1 LKAKSTKSHFIIMVL
16 VYLLGIFMGAIDTGI
31 VTPARTIIQSNLGVD
46 EKTGIWM
53 ITIYTLAYAASIPIM
68 GKLADKFG
76 RKYVYLCNIFLFGLG
91 SLLCGLSQNVGSF
104 EMLLI
109 ARVIQAIGGG
119 GILPVAT
126 AEVGTAFPAEKRGLA
141 LGLVGG
147 VYGIANIFGS
157 SAGSAI
163 LDIFGVNN
171 WQFIFYINIPITIFI
186 LIAGWLSLPNSKEV
200 SVKKMDLFGIV
211 TLTLMV
217 LSLLYGLKNIDFFEF
232 TSSIQ
237 STKVYPFLIAFVV
250 LLPIFLWIEKKAQDP
265 VLNISYFKNPQI
277 IIIFILSFITGIVIM
292 GMIFVPQFAE
302 NILKIPSGKGG
313 YFVIILGVFAGISA
327 PLSGKLI
334 DQYGAKIVL
343 IIGFLASITGALF
356 LIFVTT
362 RYPHFMTVAICLVFI
377 GVGIG
382 FTMGTPLNYMI
393 LENTD
398 PKESNSALAS
408 ISLIRSMGTA
418 IAPAIMIGFIAHA
431 GASLQPE
438 LMKMLP
444 QDVAMP
450 AFANVE
456 VLNEKL
462 DKLKENEMFAD
473 KMEDMQMPDLS
484 KMNGMDMS
492 SMDMSKDGN
501 SSFEIP
507 DDLLEKLQASDVTSI
522 TDTTKLM
529 ATYIL
534 DQMTPTIVDS
544 ITKGVDQG
552 ISGMNQGISGID
564 MGLSRMDASNP
575 AMAGQMKGME
585 ASKAELEEIVTLMI
599 GLKES
604 VPVAFEGYKNNYL
617 DAIEEQ
623 SDEIEQVFQD
633 TLNQG
638 FKQIYL
644 TVLIASLL
652 ALIILLFYKKKEK
665 IISGADNS

>member
-1 LKAKSTKSHFIIMVL
+1 MVL

-362 RYPHFMTVAICLVFI
+362 KYPHFMTVAICLVFI

-398 PKESNSALAS
+398 PKESNPALAS

-534 DQMTPTIVDS
+534 DQMTPTIVES
-544 ITKGVDQG
+544 IIKGVDQG

>member
-1 LKAKSTKSHFIIMVL
+1 MVL

-362 RYPHFMTVAICLVFI
+362 KYPHFMTVAICLVFI

-534 DQMTPTIVDS
+534 DQMTPTIVES
-544 ITKGVDQG
+544 IIKGVDQG

>member
-1 LKAKSTKSHFIIMVL
+1 MVL

-362 RYPHFMTVAICLVFI
+362 KYPHFMTVAICLVFI

-450 AFANVE
+450 AFANLE

-507 DDLLEKLQASDVTSI
+507 DALLEKLQASDVTSI

-534 DQMTPTIVDS
+534 DQMTPTIVES

>member
-1 LKAKSTKSHFIIMVL
+1 MVL

-171 WQFIFYINIPITIFI
+171 WQFIFYINIPITLFI
-186 LIAGWLSLPNSKEV
+186 IIAGLITLPNSKQV
-200 SVKKMDLFGIV
+200 DIKKMDIWGIV

-232 TSSIQ
+232 TSTIQ
-237 STKVYPFLIAFVV
+237 STKVYPFLITFFV

-265 VLNISYFKNPQI
+265 VLNIGYFKNPQI

-292 GMIFVPQFAE
+292 GMIFVPQLAE

-334 DQYGAKIVL
+334 DQYGSKIVL
-343 IIGFLASITGALF
+343 MIGFMASIVGALF
-356 LIFVTT
+356 LIFVTIK
-362 RYPHFMTVAICLVFI
+362 YPHFMTVAICLVFI

-398 PKESNSALAS
+398 ENESNSALAS
-408 ISLIRSMGTA
+408 VSLIRSMGTA

-438 LMKMLP
+438 LMKLLP

-450 AFANVE
+450 AFENME

-462 DKLKENEMFAD
+462 EKLKENEMFAS
-473 KMEDMQMPDLS
+473 KMEEIQIPDFS
-484 KMNGMDMS
+484 KMSGMDMS
-492 SMDMSKDGN
+492 SIDMSKDGN

-507 DDLLEKLQASDVTSI
+507 DDLIAQLQASDVTTI

-534 DQMTPTIVDS
+534 DQMTPTIVES

-604 VPVAFEGYKNNYL
+604 VPVAFEGYKTNYL
-617 DAIEEQ
+617 DEIDAQ
-623 SDEIEQVFQD
+623 SDEIEQIFQD

>member
-1 LKAKSTKSHFIIMVL
+1 MVL

-68 GKLADKFG
+68 GKLADEFG

-492 SMDMSKDGN
+492 SVDMSKDGN

-534 DQMTPTIVDS
+534 DQMTPTIVES

-564 MGLSRMDASNP
+564 MGLSRMDVSNP

>member
-1 LKAKSTKSHFIIMVL
+1 MVL

>member
-1 LKAKSTKSHFIIMVL
+1 MVL

-362 RYPHFMTVAICLVFI
+362 KYPHFMTVAICLVFI

-501 SSFEIP
+501 SNFEIP

-534 DQMTPTIVDS
+534 DQMTPTIVES